1 VTTHLQLDERVDHAP
16 DEAEV
21 PASGDGVSVVTR
33 ALSWA
38 PICLVV
44 LLMAILLRYSAL
56 YLNNFDTWFHLT
68 LGDRFRTG
76 EWSLSH
82 PGGLTSFATSP
93 WVATQW
99 STEVLA
105 SLFEHWFGL
114 PGVAWLFGAFYLALV
129 LTVYVVCRKRSRPV
143 PAAIVTAMV
152 IFGSA
157 PAISARPQV
166 VSLVLLAVTV
176 HAWLKTWDD
185 QRIRWW
191 LIPLTWVWA
200 TAHGLWSAGILVGA
214 VCCVGILLDRRV
226 SFRRALALAC
236 VPIGSLLV
244 TALTPVGP
252 RLLTSQFAVSARSSM
267 IAEWGPTSFRELP
280 ALVVAAMIAWLVVL
294 WARRGSVSWTPL
306 LLLLMAAGWT
316 LLVVRMVALG
326 AIVVAPLLVQ
336 ALDSR
341 LPVRSTSPSRR
352 GERRVL
358 AAAAVGYLVVLGIA
372 VTHTATEPADVPSGM
387 LPKLRALPA
396 GSPVVVD
403 DGAGAWMEWAVPD
416 VDPVIDGMLDAYPVD
431 YIEDFTAF
439 KAVKPGW
446 QKFLADSHAQ
456 VAVLQKDSS
465 VSAAMQDQLHWKVA
479 QQDADWVYLV
489 APDAR

>member
-1 VTTHLQLDERVDHAP
+1 MQLDERVDHTSDRAP
-16 DEAEV
+16 GSESSDI
-21 PASGDGVSVVTR
+21 VTR
-33 ALSWA
+33 TLSWA
-38 PICLVV
+38 PVGLVV

-56 YLNNFDTWFHLT
+56 HLNNFDTWFHLT
-68 LGDRFRTG
+68 LGERFRTG

-82 PGGLTSFATSP
+82 PGGLTSFATSE

-99 STEVLA
+99 STQVLA
-105 SLFEHWFGL
+105 SFFEQ
-114 PGVAWLFGAFYLALV
+114 WLG
-129 LTVYVVCRKRSRPV
+129 YVVWLVGTYLNCRQFGRPL
-143 PAAIVTAMV
+143 PAAIVTGMV
-152 IFGSA
+152 LMGSA
-157 PAISARPQV
+157 LAISARPQIVSMILLNV
-166 VSLVLLAVTV
+166 VVY
-176 HAWLKTWDD
+176 AWLRTWEDG
-185 QRIRWW
+185 RARWW

-226 SFRRALALAC
+226 GFRRALVLTC
-236 VPIGSLLV
+236 VPLGSLLA

-267 IAEWGPTSFRELP
+267 ITEWGPTSFREVP

-306 LLLLMAAGWT
+306 LLLLLAAGWT

-341 LPVRSTSPSRR
+341 LPVRAATAPTRR
-352 GERRVL
+352 REWRVL
-358 AAAAVGYLVVLGIA
+358 GAAVVGYLVVLGVA
-372 VTHTATEPADVPSGM
+372 VSHTGAAPADVPSRL
-387 LPKLRALPA
+387 LPTLRALPA
-396 GSPVVVD
+396 GTPVIVD
-403 DGAGAWMEWAVPD
+403 DGVGAWIEWAVPD

-439 KAVKPGW
+439 KSVEPGW
-446 QKFLADSHAQ
+446 QKFLVDTRAQ

-465 VSAAMQDQLHWKVA
+465 VSAAMQDQLHWTVA
-479 QQDADWVYLV
+479 QKDADWVYLV